1 MFFPKLITDQLF
13 TIVYKK
19 IKAQNTLE
27 PDIILPGQPY
37 QSVISADITYLKVSY
52 SAMNYTCVKVNLR
65 VPELGQIFE
74 YAIWFNSISTNTYT
88 IHSSLA
94 PRLLTDCKL

>member
-19 IKAQNTLE
+19 IKAQNTLQ

-52 SAMNYTCVKVNLR
+52 SAMNYTCVKVNLNWGKS
-65 VPELGQIFE
+65 LNMQFG
-74 YAIWFNSISTNTYT
+74 SIPSPPTPTPFT
-88 IHSSLA
+88 QA
-94 PRLLTDCKL
+94 